1 MKQPLKF
8 NLIKISV
15 FLILVLFAISCGG
28 GGEENPDRAKIAEA
42 KKAFEE
48 ENYDKAKS
56 SIEYFL
62 AQFPKDVEAL
72 FLYSQVL
79 LKTNQAAKARDKAN
93 LLLEIDPNLAEPYAI
108 LGEVAYSRGEF
119 PKALKLSRKALKTDP
134 TLQAPYRVIG
144 EIYLRQGSIQ
154 QGIKVLLE
162 AYNLAPK
169 DVETLKKLS
178 AGYIKNKDYTS
189 AKKYLDIALQIDENV
204 PGIHYNLAVI
214 YTHMDNGTKAMEHI
228 ELALKQYEKLKT
240 LFWAGKARVTRRLI
254 QRKFKIK

>member
-1 MKQPLKF
+1 M
-8 NLIKISV
+8 
-15 FLILVLFAISCGG
+15 
-28 GGEENPDRAKIAEA
+28 
-42 KKAFEE
+42 
-48 ENYDKAKS
+48 
-56 SIEYFL
+56 
-62 AQFPKDVEAL
+62 
-72 FLYSQVL
+72 
-79 LKTNQAAKARDKAN
+79 
-93 LLLEIDPNLAEPYAI
+93 
-108 LGEVAYSRGEF
+108 GEVAYSRGEF

>member
-79 LKTNQAAKARDKAN
+79 LKTN
-93 LLLEIDPNLAEPYAI
+93 
-108 LGEVAYSRGEF
+108 
-119 PKALKLSRKALKTDP
+119 
-134 TLQAPYRVIG
+134 
-144 EIYLRQGSIQ
+144 
-154 QGIKVLLE
+154 
-162 AYNLAPK
+162 
-169 DVETLKKLS
+169 
-178 AGYIKNKDYTS
+178 
-189 AKKYLDIALQIDENV
+189 
-204 PGIHYNLAVI
+204 
-214 YTHMDNGTKAMEHI
+214 
-228 ELALKQYEKLKT
+228 
-240 LFWAGKARVTRRLI
+240 
-254 QRKFKIK
+254 